1 MHEIAIKMGR
11 NGEPILVHRSHDLSG
26 TDYERLATLSRPV
39 ADRLVDV
46 GVVAW
51 LKEDALHHGI
61 PGVLFLKSKDR
72 IEVPFVVRADAA
84 DPTTVVASGTM
95 SLRDALSCVDPD
107 QTLGLDWIVP
117 PEPVG

>member
-11 NGEPILVHRSHDLSG
+11 DGKPILVHRSHDLSG
-26 TDYERLATLSRPV
+26 TEYERLATLSRPV

-46 GVVAW
+46 GVVTW
-51 LKEDALHHGI
+51 LKEDSLHHGV
-61 PGVLFLKSKDR
+61 PGVLFQRTEDR
-72 IEVPFVVRADAA
+72 IEADFVVRADAA
-84 DPTTVVASGTM
+84 DPTTVVASGKIA
-95 SLRDALSCVDPD
+95 LRDALNCVDPD